1 MIRKASE
8 KDIVEII
15 KLGSILNT
23 NFSKTYD
30 ISQYLKDEKYIIL
43 LHEDDVINGL

>member
-30 ISQYLKDEKYIIL
+30 ITVYSTFFQKSTRWTDFFEQS
-43 LHEDDVINGL
+43 D